1 MLSLSDSISSANF
14 KSLMVEWLPK
24 IETQLKEE
32 LPSNNADP
40 IWQKAVTSAIFNG
53 GKRTRPFLT
62 ILGWQTVAKNSS
74 TNSFTNSS
82 IQEEMVLRIAVA
94 IELIHSSSLIF
105 DDLPC
110 MDNATI
116 RRGNQAL
123 HLEFGEDKAILV
135 ALCLLLKGIEIV
147 IKTLNSLDPGNQAQS
162 LVIDLMHSLG
172 ERGLI
177 CGQWFDLSAK
187 QSITSQEKNNT
198 LAPLRNLKTMPLIR
212 FALLS
217 GAVLGKATE
226 EQKNVL
232 AKFAELIGEAYQQ
245 IDDLLDF
252 ISDPDTLGKDAALD
266 KKNDRLNYAYINLD
280 KTILN
285 IEEKL
290 NQARSIILEENYSCN
305 LEKTYLVAFTY
316 YLNNRFQKA
325 LSYRSS

>member
-74 TNSFTNSS
+74 

-135 ALCLLLKGIEIV
+135 ALSLLLKGIEIV
-147 IKTLNSLDPGNQAQS
+147 IKTLNSLEPGNQAQS

-187 QSITSQEKNNT
+187 QSITSQEKNNA

-252 ISDPDTLGKDAALD
+252 ISDPDTLGKDVALD

-290 NQARSIILEENYSCN
+290 NQARNIILEENYSYN